1 MRFSRVFSI
10 EIFFSQP
17 FLPEISPSF
26 ILNEI
31 SALSQMRFLHG
42 DLGTIESERSNALE
56 RIVENGHGTVTLTHQ
71 KRKKHCNYMN
81 YFCCVKIKYLSLLGH
96 RYLDKKLNIYKKST

>member
-17 FLPEISPSF
+17 FLPEISPTF

-42 DLGTIESERSNALE
+42 SAIFEFSTGT
-56 RIVENGHGTVTLTHQ
+56 
-71 KRKKHCNYMN
+71 
-81 YFCCVKIKYLSLLGH
+81 
-96 RYLDKKLNIYKKST
+96 KKSKTV

>member
-42 DLGTIESERSNALE
+42 KNVESVLVLAVMRKVLDQ
-56 RIVENGHGTVTLTHQ
+56 Q
-71 KRKKHCNYMN
+71 KNQ
-81 YFCCVKIKYLSLLGH
+81 
-96 RYLDKKLNIYKKST
+96 

>member
-42 DLGTIESERSNALE
+42 AVFPNFTVDFSILIRKCDRT
-56 RIVENGHGTVTLTHQ
+56 VNGRTVD
-71 KRKKHCNYMN
+71 YA
-81 YFCCVKIKYLSLLGH
+81 
-96 RYLDKKLNIYKKST
+96 

>member
-17 FLPEISPSF
+17 VLPEISPSF

-42 DLGTIESERSNALE
+42 TDNHSSV
-56 RIVENGHGTVTLTHQ
+56 IV
-71 KRKKHCNYMN
+71 
-81 YFCCVKIKYLSLLGH
+81 KYLTIYTVE
-96 RYLDKKLNIYKKST
+96 YLRV

>member
-42 DLGTIESERSNALE
+42 LKICDYLNSNFNFFYINLGFKVGLPQNTI
-56 RIVENGHGTVTLTHQ
+56 
-71 KRKKHCNYMN
+71 
-81 YFCCVKIKYLSLLGH
+81 
-96 RYLDKKLNIYKKST
+96 DKKIVSIIFSNM